1 MAYKKL
7 SPHWSGQDV
16 LPIQLDHKKSLF
28 VIDHLNNH
36 RVWPAGLSGIIKRIR
51 FVLRI
56 KVKSAIFDNG
66 MTFAVL
72 LNTITLSVQHYGQ
85 SEEMT
90 KILNTFNDWFTW
102 IFIYEMIS
110 KLLAIGVGKYCA
122 DKMNYLD
129 GGVVLLSVFE
139 MVIEAILDG

>member
-1 MAYKKL
+1 M
-7 SPHWSGQDV
+7 
-16 LPIQLDHKKSLF
+16 QLDHTKSKF
-28 VIDHLNNH
+28 IINHLNSI
-36 RVWPAGLSGIIKRIR
+36 RVWPSGIHGIIKRIR

-56 KVKSAIFDNG
+56 KVKSGIFDNS

-85 SEEMT
+85 TQEMT
-90 KILNTFNDWFTW
+90 DILNLFNNWFTW

-110 KLLAIGVGKYCA
+110 KLLAIGFAKYSA

-139 MVIEAILDG
+139 MVVEAVLEG